1 MDVLFI
7 SNSGAGFADTVECD
21 AKTTVGE
28 FFKDM
33 MKKGD
38 KPENYLIRV
47 NRQIVTEK
55 QVLQE
60 GDRITVTPTQIE
72 GGKSLR

>member
-7 SNSGAGFADTVECD
+7 SNSGAGFADTVECE
-21 AKTTVGE
+21 KGTTVGE

-38 KPENYLIRV
+38 KPENHLIRV
-47 NRQIVTEK
+47 NRDIATAD

-60 GDRITVTPTQIE
+60 GNRVTVTPTHIE
-72 GGKSLR
+72 GGK

>member
-7 SNSGAGFADTVECD
+7 SNSGAGFADTVECE
-21 AKTTVGE
+21 KGTTVGE

-38 KPENYLIRV
+38 KAENHLIRV
-47 NRQIVTEK
+47 NRDIATAE

-60 GDRITVTPTQIE
+60 GDRVTVTPIHIE
-72 GGKSLR
+72 GGK

>member
-7 SNSGAGFADTVECD
+7 SNSGAGFADEVECE
-21 AKTTVGE
+21 KGTTVGD

-47 NRQIVTEK
+47 NRQIVTES

-60 GDRITVTPTQIE
+60 GDRITVTPTKIE
-72 GGKSLR
+72 GGN